1 MFGPE
6 LQLKEVKFKSFSPSL
21 PSRTYSRAKYERM
34 RKGQRNLRKKA
45 KEEKKAERR
54 LSKQGDSKKR
64 VKVVKKK
71 VFRCMES
78 VDAAIRKVLGKTA
91 KTRVAAKSRVKEE
104 EVNKCAPG
112 SNSSMRSIAHE
123 ARQER
128 KVKIRGSG
136 GSRAALVTQQETCNV
151 GSLPDH
157 DQVTISDVG
166 MEEWL
171 EAPTSCDQ
179 DGQLTLDL
187 SGPEQ
192 WPMEPMP
199 PCMEF
204 FQVEIFSVMMKCTLI
219 IFQPSLR
226 FQSSLPRSTVSI
238 SALPLPTWACG
249 PSPHLI
255 ASLCHPSTA
264 QCRQKSSVDPADLW
278 QSNLLL
284 KAPCS

>member
-6 LQLKEVKFKSFSPSL
+6 LQLKEVKFKFFSPSL
-21 PSRTYSRAKYERM
+21 PSRTYSRAKNERM
-34 RKGQRNLRKKA
+34 RKVQRNLRKKA
-45 KEEKKAERR
+45 KEEKKTERR
-54 LSKQGDSKKR
+54 LSKEGDAKKK
-64 VKVVKKK
+64 VKVVKRK
-71 VFRCMES
+71 VSRCMES
-78 VDAAIRKVLGKTA
+78 VDSAIRKVLGKTA
-91 KTRVAAKSRVKEE
+91 KTKVAAKSRVKEE
-104 EVNKCAPG
+104 EVNKCVPG

-128 KVKIRGSG
+128 KVKMRGSG

-171 EAPTSCDQ
+171 EAPTSSDR

-187 SGPEQ
+187 TGPEQ
-192 WPMEPMP
+192 RPMEPMP

-226 FQSSLPRSTVSI
+226 FQSSLSRSTVSI
-238 SALPLPTWACG
+238 SALPPPTWACG
-249 PSPHLI
+249 PSPHLV

-264 QCRQKSSVDPADLW
+264 PCRHKSSVDPADL
-278 QSNLLL
+278 
-284 KAPCS
+284 

>member
-6 LQLKEVKFKSFSPSL
+6 LQLKEVKFKFFSPSL
-21 PSRTYSRAKYERM
+21 PSRTYSRAKNERM
-34 RKGQRNLRKKA
+34 RKGQRNLRNKA

-54 LSKQGDSKKR
+54 LSKQGDALKR

-78 VDAAIRKVLGKTA
+78 VDSAIRKVLGKTA

-128 KVKIRGSG
+128 KVKMRGSG
-136 GSRAALVTQQETCNV
+136 GSRAALVTRQEPCKV
-151 GSLPDH
+151 GNQPDP
-157 DQVTISDVG
+157 VTIADVG

-171 EAPTSCDQ
+171 EAPVPCDQ

-192 WPMEPMP
+192 GPFEPMP

-204 FQVEIFSVMMKCTLI
+204 FKVK
-219 IFQPSLR
+219 R
-226 FQSSLPRSTVSI
+226 
-238 SALPLPTWACG
+238 
-249 PSPHLI
+249 
-255 ASLCHPSTA
+255 
-264 QCRQKSSVDPADLW
+264 
-278 QSNLLL
+278 
-284 KAPCS
+284 

>member
-54 LSKQGDSKKR
+54 LSKQGDSKNR

-91 KTRVAAKSRVKEE
+91 KTRVAAKSRVKGE

-128 KVKIRGSG
+128 KVRMRGSG
-136 GSRAALVTQQETCNV
+136 GSRAAGVTLQETCDV
-151 GSLPDH
+151 GSLPH
-157 DQVTISDVG
+157 QVTIADVG

-171 EAPTSCDQ
+171 EAPTPCDQ

-187 SGPEQ
+187 TGPEQ
-192 WPMEPMP
+192 RPMEPMP